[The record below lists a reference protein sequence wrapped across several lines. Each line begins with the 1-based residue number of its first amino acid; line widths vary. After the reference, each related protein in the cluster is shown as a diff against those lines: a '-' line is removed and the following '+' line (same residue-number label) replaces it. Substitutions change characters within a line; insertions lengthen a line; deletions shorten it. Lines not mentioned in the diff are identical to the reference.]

1 MAYYLQY
8 IKDHSTELQ
17 IIIPVAVLLAGGLG
31 TVAWFLVRR
40 WFFGEGKG
48 GKQSGISA
56 GHDMSISRGVVAAG
70 DARLEAEVIGGDK
83 TVFHQQNF
91 ILRLAEKPVANPP
104 AEPRDKEG
112 RAKVEKIMQRA
123 LTPVNK
129 EELKR
134 IFQST
139 HDKALKIQIVLIFGS
154 GLDPSMDTVTE
165 LIEMTSEAIPYA
177 EAAKAIPQVAA
188 LHAYKGTYYTL
199 LFTYEYQEYNIK
211 LVSPRGDHPGM
222 MEFYKR
228 ELDFKDTY
236 SQECLQKAQEIAKEA
251 GDHDALAAVYM
262 AMGQSAAHR
271 AATFAAGDIPRRLE
285 EKAKMRKAFELAEG
299 VYRTAADK
307 LPHGGELEVANVKHN
322 LANCLR
328 MLGKEETAEAKT
340 VAADVLS
347 IAKKHGDR
355 ALVWKAEFLMD
366 RLNGEPIPDYY
377 NGEKGEDLL

>member
-1 MAYYLQY
+1 MANYLQY
-8 IKDHSTELQ
+8 IKDHSSD
-17 IIIPVAVLLAGGLG
+17 IVPFAVLLLGGLG
-31 TVAWFLVRR
+31 TVVWYILKR

-56 GHDMSISRGVVAAG
+56 GRDMSINGGVVAAG
-70 DARLEAEVIGGDK
+70 NAKLETEVIGGDK
-83 TVFHQQNF
+83 TVICLQNF
-91 ILRLAEKPVANPP
+91 ITLRLAEKPVANPP
-104 AEPRDKEG
+104 REPQDKEG
-112 RAKVEKIMQRA
+112 RGKVEKIMQRA
-123 LTPVNK
+123 LTTVNK

-134 IFQST
+134 IFRST
-139 HDKALKIQIVLIFGS
+139 HDKVLKIQIVLIFGS

-165 LIEMTSEAIPYA
+165 LIEMTSETIPYA
-177 EAAKAIPQVAA
+177 EAAEAIPQVAA
-188 LHAYKGTYYTL
+188 LLAYKGTYYTL
-199 LFTYEYQEYNIK
+199 LFIYEYQEYNIK

-236 SQECLQKAQEIAKEA
+236 SQECLQKAEEIAKEA
-251 GDHDALAAVYM
+251 GDHDATAAVYM
-262 AMGQSAAHR
+262 VMGQSAAHR

-285 EKAKMRKAFELAEG
+285 EKAKMRKAFELAEK

-307 LPHGGELEVANVKHN
+307 LPQKGELEVANVKHN

-328 MLGKEETAEAKT
+328 MLGKEETGEAKT

-347 IAKKHGDR
+347 IAKKHGDNVLAR
-355 ALVWKAEFLMD
+355 KADFLMG

-377 NGEKGEDLL
+377 NGENGKDSMR